1 MNRFYPAAIL
11 ILFIAGTTGAETFR
25 TIVAEKLSVSAAKPE
40 GSSVSLSYIDSAVIS
55 IEGDKRF
62 LRGIELDL
70 RVPQQYLKY
79 RGSMAVAFYAPL
91 KPVPAEGVADL
102 NAERIGFEPLP
113 NKLQTVFHLP
123 VQKNHGLK
131 PSPYVSIPTPLVPAS
146 SFPILFRLM
155 PVIKGLP
162 EELESLSFQ
171 FHAKPILTEEGA
183 LRVVLKYPEKLK
195 DKPLTVLVDDTVVE
209 DPSKELLVK
218 QGEHVVTVI
227 SDHYRNENRRI
238 LVERAKTLDVPIELQ
253 DPTPMVLIEA
263 PENAKVFFDGQALAD
278 PREPFPVAPGEHELR
293 FVIGDYSL
301 VKPMDIRRGRTYK
314 VVFSIDAKVEE
325 SE

>member
-1 MNRFYPAAIL
+1 MKRYCSAVLL
-11 ILFIAGTTGAETFR
+11 ITLIAGTTGSETFR
-25 TIVAEKLSVSAAKPE
+25 TIVAEKLAVSVLNPE
-40 GSSVSLSYIDSAVIS
+40 GAAASLSYTDSAVIT
-55 IEGDKRF
+55 IEGDRRF

-70 RVPQQYLKY
+70 RVPPQYLKY

-91 KPVPAEGVADL
+91 KPVPAVGVADL

-131 PSPYVSIPTPLVPAS
+131 PSPYVSIPTPVVPAS

-162 EELESLSFQ
+162 EELESLRFQ
-171 FHAKPILTEEGA
+171 FHAKPILSEDGA
-183 LRVVLKYPEKLK
+183 VRVVFKYPEKLK
-195 DKPLTVLVDDTVVE
+195 DKPFTLLIDEAVVE
-209 DPSKELLVK
+209 DPAKDFLVK

-227 SDHYRNENRRI
+227 SEHYRNENRRI
-238 LVERAKTLDVPIELQ
+238 LVERARTLEVPIELQ
-253 DPTPMVLIEA
+253 DPTPIILVEA
-263 PENAKVFFDGQALAD
+263 PENAKVIFDGQALAD
-278 PREPFPVAPGEHELR
+278 PREPFPVEPGEHEVR

-301 VKPMDIRRGRTYK
+301 VKPVEVRRGRTYK
-314 VVFSIDAKVEE
+314 IVLSIDAKIEE